1 MGHNEFVKDPFPDS
15 IKRKSIYLTPNFH
28 LNLGKSSKSKR
39 RLRKRH
45 LTIFEVNLSRSSS
58 VFDVFVL
65 LLPIWCVFLCCEI
78 FDFVW
83 VLCSPNCD
91 TKVFQTTTFCSSTW
105 ITQNGVKHL
114 TQVFSSRRLNGK
126 SEWLTVHNGMFPA
139 LWTKPPGEDSPNSQ
153 NQNIRFTQTPLITAK
168 QNNQIEIPYR
178 TWLQPI

>member
-1 MGHNEFVKDPFPDS
+1 MKIVEN
-15 IKRKSIYLTPNFH
+15 RQN
-28 LNLGKSSKSKR
+28 R
-39 RLRKRH
+39 REGYEKN
-45 LTIFEVNLSRSSS
+45 IFEVNLSRSSS

-65 LLPIWCVFLCCEI
+65 LLPKWCVFLCCEI